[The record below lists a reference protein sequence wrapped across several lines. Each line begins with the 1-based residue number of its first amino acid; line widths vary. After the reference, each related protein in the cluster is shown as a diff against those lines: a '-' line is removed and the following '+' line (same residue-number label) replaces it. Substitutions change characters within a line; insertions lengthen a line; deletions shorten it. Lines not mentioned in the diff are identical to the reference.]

1 MRGDLAVKMMIVIL
15 DDIDADVALNGLLEN
30 DFRVTRVASTG
41 SFLKRGNTTLLL
53 GTEDERVDDAI
64 TIIRQSREADSR
76 EDRQKAT
83 VFVLDLA
90 HFDQL

>member
-1 MRGDLAVKMMIVIL
+1 VKMMIVIL
-15 DDIDADVALNGLLEN
+15 DDIDADVALSGLLESE
-30 DFRVTRVASTG
+30 FRVTRVASTG

-64 TIIRQSREADSR
+64 TIIRQSREEASR
-76 EDRQKAT
+76 EDRQRAA

-90 HFDQL
+90 HFEQL

>member
-1 MRGDLAVKMMIVIL
+1 MKMMIVIL
-15 DDIDADVALNGLLEN
+15 DDIDADVALSGLLESE
-30 DFRVTRVASTG
+30 FRVTRVASTG

-64 TIIRQSREADSR
+64 TIIRQSREEASR
-76 EDRQKAT
+76 EDRQRAA

-90 HFDQL
+90 HFEQL

>member
-1 MRGDLAVKMMIVIL
+1 MKMMIVIL
-15 DDIDADVALNGLLEN
+15 DDIDADVALNGLLESE
-30 DFRVTRVASTG
+30 FRVTRVASTG

-64 TIIRQSREADSR
+64 TIIRQSREEASR
-76 EDRQKAT
+76 EDRQRAA

-90 HFDQL
+90 HFEQL